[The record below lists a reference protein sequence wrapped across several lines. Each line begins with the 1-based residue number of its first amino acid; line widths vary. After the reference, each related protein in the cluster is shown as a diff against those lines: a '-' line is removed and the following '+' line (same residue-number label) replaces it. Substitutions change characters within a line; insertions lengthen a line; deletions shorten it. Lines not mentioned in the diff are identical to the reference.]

1 MAAELVQLNDITEI
15 RELAD
20 LFAEV
25 WGRPGSPPIGSDV
38 LKALAHSGNYVVGAY
53 RDQRLIGGLV
63 GWLGG
68 EPRRELH
75 MHSHILGVLPGIESH
90 GLGFEL
96 KQHQRWWCLER
107 GVNVMEWTTDPL
119 VRRNGYFNLT
129 KLGALAPEYLVNVY
143 GEMKDGIN
151 AGEESDRLLIRW
163 KLDSPEA
170 RAAAAGGA
178 REPDVEGLRA
188 SGAQVLLSVGESS
201 SPSPSPLNGER
212 GTPSWC
218 RCRRTSSPCAVSS
231 LTWPGCGAS
240 PCERRSPARWLAA
253 TRSPAPPASA
263 GTFSSFNRLLR
274 WTTSVGSRRQ
284 GS

>member
-1 MAAELVQLNDITEI
+1 MMAAELVELNDITDI
-15 RELAD
+15 RELAE

-25 WGRPGSPPIGSDV
+25 WGRPGSPPIGPDV

-53 RDQRLIGGLV
+53 RDRRLIGGLV

-129 KLGALAPEYLVNVY
+129 KLGARAPEYLINVY

-163 KLDSPEA
+163 RLDSPEA

-178 REPDVEGLRA
+178 KEPDIEGLRA

-201 SPSPSPLNGER
+201 SPSPSPLSLTLSPER
-212 GTPSWC
+212 GEGHPLLVQVPEDVVTL
-218 RCRRTSSPCAVSS
+218 RREQPALATAWRLALREA
-231 LTWPGCGAS
+231 LTNALAGGYEIIGAS
-240 PCERRSPARWLAA
+240 
-253 TRSPAPPASA
+253 
-263 GTFSSFNRLLR
+263 RLGWYVLEL
-274 WTTSVGSRRQ
+274 Q
-284 GS
+284 